1 MSVDEFK
8 EIPASIENM
17 QTRSASLR
25 ALTEEL
31 NNNELVRDQDI
42 SGQDIS
48 GEYVDTQDTL
58 DAPPEELDTSDEELE
73 DSEAEEEPPK
83 DDTLLNFGRGA
94 FFGAVFIGGL
104 WAYLAINRMTVME
117 HPYNQRDYF

>member
-8 EIPASIENM
+8 EIPSSIENM

-25 ALTEEL
+25 ALTQEL

-48 GEYVDTQDTL
+48 EEYVDTQETL
-58 DAPPEELDTSDEELE
+58 EAPPEELDTSDEELE
-73 DSEAEEEPPK
+73 DSEAEDPPK
-83 DDTLLNFGRGA
+83 DDMLLNFGRGA
-94 FFGAVFIGGL
+94 LFGGVFIAGL
-104 WAYLAINRMTVME
+104 WAYLAINNMTVME